1 MMKTYK
7 QDSLLSLLR
16 LTRFKYLR
24 IKSSEEIKVDNSASL
39 ALVGSKTNDYKKIVF
54 VFLT

>member
-1 MMKTYK
+1 MKTYK
-7 QDSLLSLLR
+7 QDSLLSLFR